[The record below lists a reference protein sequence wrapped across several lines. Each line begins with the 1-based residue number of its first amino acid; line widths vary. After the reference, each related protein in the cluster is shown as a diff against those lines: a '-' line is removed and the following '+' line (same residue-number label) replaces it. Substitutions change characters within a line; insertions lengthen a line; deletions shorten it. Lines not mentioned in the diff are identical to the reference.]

1 MGARDLSA
9 DGKPTSPS
17 RAEDDGKRALA
28 ERPGRRDDPFTVDVI
43 QQALNAAAD
52 EMFAVLKRTAMS
64 PIIYEVLDVGTG
76 ITDARG
82 DLVSSGAG
90 IPGFVGV
97 LDKTVKRLLELV
109 PLDSIRSGDIFVT
122 NDPYFGGVTHLND
135 VVLAMPV
142 FALGGLIA
150 WAANIGHW
158 SDVGGAV
165 AGSMSVDAR
174 DIHSEGLRLPA
185 VKLCE
190 GGRVNEALV
199 KVMAANSRLPDFLKG
214 DLWAAVASVRKGAE
228 RIARLATVYGLD
240 TFESALA
247 DYFDYAERKSREGL
261 KRLPKGR
268 LQLAEAMDD
277 GALWRGAIEITETEF
292 IVDLRE
298 APDQRGDPLN
308 TSRDGAVI
316 AAQLVFMAS
325 TSPETVCNAGSFR
338 PLRVLTRPGSIF
350 DPLAPAPQGYYFE
363 TRARLTD
370 MLCHA
375 MAGAAPERF
384 PAGHFASICGTVI
397 AGRHPE
403 TGQRYTMVEPQ
414 MGGWGATATR
424 DGVNA
429 QFSYGHGETFNC
441 PVEIAEARYGLAF
454 RRLALNDE
462 PGGAGRH
469 NGGKGVVKEFAVRG
483 AETQMSIG
491 YSRHRQPAWGLAGGA
506 PGSTNRVEI
515 DRGDGSREIYAL
527 ASGLQLAAGD
537 VVRIITAQGGG
548 WGAGAAT

>member
-1 MGARDLSA
+1 MTANSA
-9 DGKPTSPS
+9 MAAVAKSPGS
-17 RAEDDGKRALA
+17 RAARS
-28 ERPGRRDDPFTVDVI
+28 DDPFTLDVI

-76 ITDARG
+76 ITDATG

-97 LDKTVKRLLELV
+97 LDKTVKRLLQLV
-109 PLDSIRSGDIFVT
+109 ALGDIRPGDIFVT
-122 NDPYFGGVTHLND
+122 NDPYYGGVTHLND
-135 VVLAMPV
+135 VVLAMPA
-142 FALGGLIA
+142 FADDVLIG

-165 AGSMSVDAR
+165 AGSMSVSAR

-190 GGRVNEALV
+190 AGRVNEALV
-199 KVMAANSRLPDFLKG
+199 KIMAANSRLPDILVG

-228 RIARLATVYGLD
+228 RIARLATVYGPA
-240 TFESALA
+240 TFKNAIA
-247 DYFDYAERKSREGL
+247 DYFGYAERKSREGL
-261 KRLPKGR
+261 NRLPKGR
-268 LQLAEAMDD
+268 LTLAEPMDD
-277 GALWRGAIEITETEF
+277 GSLWRGAIEVTDAEF

-298 APDQRGDPLN
+298 APNQRADPLN

-316 AAQLVFMAS
+316 ATQLVFMAS

-350 DPLAPAPQGYYFE
+350 DPLEPAPQGYYFE

-370 MLCHA
+370 MLLHGLA
-375 MAGAAPERF
+375 MAAPDRF

-403 TGQRYTMVEPQ
+403 TGRRFTMVEPQ

-424 DGVNA
+424 DGANA
-429 QFSYGHGETFNC
+429 QFSYAHGETFNC
-441 PVEIAEARYGLAF
+441 PVEIAEARYGLGF
-454 RRLALNDE
+454 RKLSLNEE
-462 PGGAGRH
+462 PGGDGRH
-469 NGGKGVVKEFAVRG
+469 RGGKGVVREFAIRG
-483 AETQMSIG
+483 GETEMSIG

-506 PGSTNRVEI
+506 PGTTNRVEI
-515 DRGDGSREIYAL
+515 DRNDGSRETHAL
-527 ASGLQLAAGD
+527 ASGLRLAPGD
-537 VVRIITAQGGG
+537 VVRIVTAQGGG
-548 WGAGAAT
+548 WGPVT